1 MLFKRLRAF
10 GPAHLS
16 ATSTYGG
23 DQSGTKQY
31 AFNSLG
37 FRGEEFSPEATK
49 RIFVCGCSLTF
60 GVGLN
65 VVETWP
71 HRFKEMYAARLGL
84 PPDEVNLLNFSESGC
99 SNDTIVR
106 TMLPQCAALKPDL
119 VLIQF
124 TYLNRLEYLN
134 GPLVIKIGQWLLNQK
149 EEPSE
154 ASWFGEFKKI
164 VQLYYGFYTAELG
177 YFSTL
182 KSMLLVQNYCRT
194 NSIPYR
200 IWRIVDP
207 ETEGDT
213 LSQNPACNAL
223 EGLLDQTCL
232 VSIPPELLNLD
243 KAADALHPGPKA
255 HEAIAQTVF
264 RSFYRTSFVSP
275 QSHPTQHKYP
285 VVGRSLLE
293 KISHKINKPRE
304 DPNIYPLF

>member
-1 MLFKRLRAF
+1 MLLKRLRAF
-10 GPAHLS
+10 GPDHQS

-23 DQSGTKQY
+23 DQSGTKHY

-37 FRGEEFSPEATK
+37 FRGEEFSPDARK

-60 GVGLN
+60 GVGLDLE
-65 VVETWP
+65 ETWP
-71 HRFKEMYAARLGL
+71 HRFREMYAAQLGL
-84 PPDEVNLLNFSESGC
+84 ASDDVNLLNFSESGC

-149 EEPSE
+149 EIPSE
-154 ASWFGEFKKI
+154 SWFTQFQKI
-164 VQLYYGFYTAELG
+164 VQLYYGFYTAEVG

-182 KSMLLVQNYCRT
+182 KSMLLVQNYCQA

-200 IWRIVDP
+200 LWRIVHP
-207 ETEGDT
+207 ETEGEA
-213 LSQNPACNAL
+213 LSENPSCNAL
-223 EGLLDQTCL
+223 EALLDQSCIVQIT
-232 VSIPPELLNLD
+232 PELLNLD
-243 KAADALHPGPKA
+243 KAADDLHPGPKA
-255 HEAIAQTVF
+255 HDAIAQAVF
-264 RSFYRTSFVSP
+264 NSFFRASVAARPSRP
-275 QSHPTQHKYP
+275 AVEEYP
-285 VVGRSLLE
+285 VIGRSLLE